1 MNLLAKIEAEIR
13 EVSKEM
19 QSEVPFA
26 QNVKFKE
33 LKERK
38 EKLKKLAFDYV
49 SIENQFKQ
57 LTALTSA

>member
-1 MNLLAKIEAEIR
+1 MNLLAKIESELR
-13 EVSKEM
+13 EVSREM
-19 QSEVPFA
+19 QNETPFA

-33 LKERK
+33 LKEKK